1 RAEFRMRD
9 GTGQW
14 VWVYSCGQVI
24 ERDASGRPTRL
35 IGMAL
40 DVTERKRT
48 EEALRRSE
56 ADLREKERQLH
67 SVLGELPGLAYRCL
81 ADKNWTAL
89 YAAGRFAPIAGIDA
103 GDLVAGRIHYG
114 DILHPEDAER
124 CARTV
129 AEALACREPFEN
141 EHRIFDRRG
150 QVKWILSRG
159 HGVFAEDGS
168 LRFLEG
174 LNIDVTERKRAEEE
188 LRKANDRLALAV
200 RGSRVSVWENDR
212 AGGDYQTGRIHCTNV
227 LEQLGYPA
235 AESAVEWEA
244 LAASIHPDDRGP
256 VEEALRAYLAG
267 ATAEYS
273 VEFRARHRDG
283 SYRWMLSRGVAV
295 GDDAGRPVRFVG
307 TRIDITELKEAE
319 EALRESEARFRA
331 FIDHATD
338 AFLLH

>member
-24 ERDASGRPTRL
+24 ERDAAGRPTRL

-56 ADLREKERQLH
+56 ADLREKKRELH
-67 SVLGELPGLAYRCL
+67 SVLSELPGLAYRCL
-81 ADKNWTAL
+81 ADKDWTAL

-103 GDLVAGRIHYG
+103 DDLVAGRIHYG

-129 AEALACREPFEN
+129 AEALARRQPFEN

-159 HGVFAEDGS
+159 HGVFAEDGT

-174 LNIDVTERKRAEEE
+174 LNIDVTEQRRPGEE
-188 LRKANDRLALAV
+188 RRTAKTRLALAV
-200 RGSRVSVWENDR
+200 RGSQVGVWENDM
-212 AGGDYQTGRIHCTNV
+212 AGGDFQTGRVHCTNV

-235 AESAVEWEA
+235 PESLLDYQTV
-244 LAASIHPDDRGP
+244 AASIHPDDRGP
-256 VEEALRAYLAG
+256 VEQALR
-267 ATAEYS
+267 
-273 VEFRARHRDG
+273 
-283 SYRWMLSRGVAV
+283 
-295 GDDAGRPVRFVG
+295 
-307 TRIDITELKEAE
+307 
-319 EALRESEARFRA
+319 
-331 FIDHATD
+331 
-338 AFLLH
+338 